1 MSGGS
6 QVREKLLERGYLLG
20 RQLGKGASGTV
31 YLATTEKSARQ
42 VAIKVIPGG
51 GDVKDTEHRR
61 VLVANETTLSWKLF
75 HPYLITVFETFA
87 DAEFDYVVMEF
98 VDGGDLQPY
107 TTPESRLPLTEV
119 LEIARKCCIAL
130 GYASRCGVI
139 HRDIKPANI
148 LRAGSGTIRISDFG
162 GAIFRNLD
170 KSAIANFGSPA
181 FMSPEQIRGDNLD
194 SRSDMFSFGVVLYQ
208 LLTGTLPFDAP
219 DSQAVSF
226 RILYEPARPIQE
238 LRPDLP
244 LDVAVAINRS
254 LAKLPSERFPGWEM
268 FGKALDPAL
277 AAESSR
283 AAAEADSEE
292 VRRLGIGLFDGID
305 PGELRTIAARH
316 RVWSAGDVDVFQ
328 PGQTEVAFMLEG
340 RVDITAR
347 DGTFCA
353 TRGDIVWICGV
364 QPQAA
369 VPGGFRPDLSARIGI
384 LSLVDLCENPELLGK
399 LLPKLAAILGTQ
411 ARRGTGRPVGD
422 TDLLAKTI
430 VATRDQLVR
439 VVTQLDE
446 SLKN

>member
-1 MSGGS
+1 MSS
-6 QVREKLLERGYLLG
+6 ESRVREKLLERGYLVG
-20 RQLGKGASGTV
+20 KQLGKGASGTV

-51 GDVKDTEHRR
+51 GDVKDREHRR

-107 TTPESRLPLTEV
+107 TTPGSLLPLAEV

-148 LRAGSGTIRISDFG
+148 LRAGAGAIRISDFG

-226 RILYEPARPIQE
+226 RILYEAARPIEE

-244 LDVAVAINRS
+244 PEISTAINRS
-254 LAKLPSERFPGWEM
+254 LAKLPSDRFPGWEA
-268 FGKALDPAL
+268 FGKVFDPDAS
-277 AAESSR
+277 AEASR
-283 AAAEADSEE
+283 AMSEGDSDEI
-292 VRRLGIGLFDGID
+292 RRFGIALFDGID
-305 PGELRTIAARH
+305 GSEMRMIVARH
-316 RVWSAGDVDVFQ
+316 REWSAGDVEVFQ

-347 DGTFCA
+347 DGGFCA

-364 QPQAA
+364 QPQGA

-399 LLPKLAAILGTQ
+399 LLPRLATILGAQ
-411 ARRGTGRPVGD
+411 ARRGTGRPTGESDPLVK
-422 TDLLAKTI
+422 AI

-446 SLKN
+446 SLKS

>member
-1 MSGGS
+1 MSGVS
-6 QVREKLLERGYLLG
+6 KASDKLRERGYLVG
-20 RQLGKGASGTV
+20 KQLGKGASGTV
-31 YLATTEKSARQ
+31 YLATTEKSGRQ

-51 GDVKDTEHRR
+51 GDIKDTEHRR
-61 VLVANETTLSWKLF
+61 VLVSNETTLSWKLF

-107 TTPESRLPLTEV
+107 TTPDLRLALAEI

-148 LRAGSGTIRISDFG
+148 LRAGAGEIRISDFG

-226 RILYEPARPIQE
+226 RILYDAAKPVEE

-244 LDVAVAINRS
+244 PEISAAINRS
-254 LAKLPSERFPGWEM
+254 LAKLPSDRFPGWEA
-268 FGKALDPAL
+268 FGKVFDPEPATGTPG
-277 AAESSR
+277 ATNET
-283 AAAEADSEE
+283 DSEE
-292 VRRLGIGLFDGID
+292 IRRLGIGLFDGID
-305 PGELRTIAARH
+305 ASGMRTIAARH

-328 PGQTEVAFMLEG
+328 PGQTEIAFLLEG
-340 RVDITAR
+340 RVDIATR
-347 DGTFCA
+347 EGGFCA

-364 QPQAA
+364 QPQGA

-399 LLPKLAAILGTQ
+399 LLPKLAVILGAQ
-411 ARRGTGRPVGD
+411 ARRGAGRPTGE
-422 TDLLAKTI
+422 TDPLVKAI

-446 SLKN
+446 SLKT